1 MNSEIDKDLI
11 IKKQQEE
18 ILRLQHKVKKKEK
31 KKINPYKILEIP
43 KKYDQNMLKK
53 SYMKKALI
61 MHPDRGGDVE
71 EFKLLGLSYKILLKK
86 LEEKSQSHDYN
97 ELKSNHK
104 EFVQENENNVS
115 KKLEIDNFNINTF
128 NEIYDEYKLKD
139 NFKDS
144 GYGNWLKS
152 KENNENNENTKLKN
166 NFTTNKFNSEF
177 NKSKKKNNS
186 KELITN
192 EPMELISMRN
202 HDSLELLG
210 RNRVKNF
217 SGSVGGLGYRDLKD
231 AYENSTLIDITK
243 VNIKD
248 RDTNILYYEKN
259 RENISYEMNESD
271 LLHYNKKILKTN
283 KIEEERINRLKKEDN
298 MINRQYELIHQRL
311 LN

>member
-1 MNSEIDKDLI
+1 MDSEIDKDII
-11 IKKQQEE
+11 IKQQQEE
-18 ILRLQHKVKKKEK
+18 ILRLKQKVKKKKEK

-53 SYMKKALI
+53 CYMKKALI
-61 MHPDRGGDVE
+61 MHPDRGGDEE

-86 LEEKSQSHDYN
+86 LEEKNQSHDYN
-97 ELKSNHK
+97 ELKNNHK
-104 EFVQENENNVS
+104 EFIQENENNS
-115 KKLEIDNFNINTF
+115 SQKLEVDNFNINTF

-139 NFKDS
+139 NFKDT

-152 KENNENNENTKLKN
+152 KDNSNNENTKLKD
-166 NFTTNKFNSEF
+166 NFTTDKFNSEF
-177 NKSKKKNNS
+177 NKAKKKKSS
-186 KELITN
+186 KELTVN

-202 HDSLELLG
+202 QDSLELLG
-210 RNRVKNF
+210 RSKVKNY
-217 SGSVGGLGYRDLKD
+217 SGSVNGLGYRDLKD

-259 RENISYEMNESD
+259 RENISYEMNESE
-271 LLHYNKKILKTN
+271 LLNYNKNILKTN
-283 KIEEERINRLKKEDN
+283 KMEEDRINRLRKQDD
-298 MINRQYELIHQRL
+298 MINKQYELIHQRL